1 MAGKFL
7 RRGAVIDTKKS
18 EERMNAAQNRAGS
31 TRYHVR
37 VTSCGCPDPN
47 CGAFHVVDPSRL
59 LPNAAE
65 AVASLKRDNAQRKL
79 DKRAKG
85 PTSRSTRRRAKTR
98 AAG

>member
-7 RRGAVIDTKKS
+7 KRGAIIDTKKS
-18 EERMNAAQNRAGS
+18 EERMNAAQKRAGS

-47 CGAFHVVDPSRL
+47 CGAFHVADPTRP

-65 AVASLKRDNAQRKL
+65 AAAALKRNSVQRKL
-79 DKRAKG
+79 GKRAKS
-85 PTSRSTRRRAKTR
+85 PTSRSTRPRAKTR
-98 AAG
+98 APG